1 MHKPLVCLSHASLS
15 RSLVLK
21 RQIVRDPKM
30 PSTRFDAM
38 QIDRS
43 WSRSS
48 SSSVPIPRSLDRRG
62 MGTPAVADENNVAI
76 KSNDSE
82 HDDMEEP
89 AQDETPAHFPLSTH
103 EQLQA
108 IARRR
113 EAALSFKHQV
123 SECRLALRYSVIGW
137 TGTLDPVSIL
147 SSASCSAS
155 SSFPLPHNAIFFT
168 SPTTRPPS

>member
-1 MHKPLVCLSHASLS
+1 MHKPLVYLSHASLS
-15 RSLVLK
+15 RSLALK
-21 RQIVRDPKM
+21 HPIVRDPKM
-30 PSTRFDAM
+30 SSTRSDSI

-43 WSRSS
+43 PSRLFLISGSLLSS
-48 SSSVPIPRSLDRRG
+48 PDLPGD
-62 MGTPAVADENNVAI
+62 MPAAADENNVYI

-82 HDDMEEP
+82 PDDMEEP

-108 IARRR
+108 MARRR

-137 TGTLDPVSIL
+137 TGTLDPVSI
-147 SSASCSAS
+147 
-155 SSFPLPHNAIFFT
+155 PRNACFT
-168 SPTTRPPS
+168 SS